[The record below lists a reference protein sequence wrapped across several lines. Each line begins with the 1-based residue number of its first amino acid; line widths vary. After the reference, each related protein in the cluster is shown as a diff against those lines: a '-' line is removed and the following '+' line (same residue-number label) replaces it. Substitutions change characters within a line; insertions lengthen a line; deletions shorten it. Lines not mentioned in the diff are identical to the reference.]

1 MIAYM
6 MKDMITTSVLRF
18 IHFTQEMFP
27 RVKMTDFNEGY
38 LIENMGNRIF
48 I

>member
-18 IHFTQEMFP
+18 IHFTQEM
-27 RVKMTDFNEGY
+27 TDGFQEWK
-38 LIENMGNRIF
+38 
-48 I
+48 